1 MKALKKICTALMLL
15 AFAFVFASC
24 SNGSDSD
31 DDDSSTNGKPSSDSS
46 TNDKPSSVGK
56 NVLAGNF
63 YQYSQKDDKK
73 TKTITYVFKDDTVT
87 ETEVKHPTGESPK
100 TEITEYK
107 YTCNAN
113 TGLLYLNIVS
123 WTVDGVKMTSMDDVY
138 KYFAKDFDCTVEEA
152 KEQLGD
158 ENIFAENI
166 SKCYFVK
173 DDGNILLGDYF
184 GDDNVKNNPVNCI
197 SWYNALVYCNTRSIQ
212 EKLNPCYAIGGKTDP
227 SKWGD
232 VPTSNNITWN
242 AATCDFTANGYRLP
256 TEAEW
261 EWAARGG
268 ESYTYAGSYD
278 VNDVA
283 WYTENTNDTGTRDV
297 KTKKANGY
305 RLYDMSGNV
314 WEWCWDWYGSISSD
328 TEGSG
333 PASGSNRCQR
343 GGSWH
348 NYADNAQV
356 AGRGGSF
363 PLIRGYYY
371 GFRLVRNAN

>member
-46 TNDKPSSVGK
+46 TNGKPSSVGE
-56 NVLAGNF
+56 NVLAGNS

-87 ETEVKHPTGESPK
+87 ETEVKQPTGESPE

-123 WTVDGVKMTSMDDVY
+123 WTVDGEKMTSMDDVY

-158 ENIFAENI
+158 ENMFAENI
-166 SKCYFVK
+166 SVCYFVK

-184 GDDNVKNNPVNCI
+184 DDDKDVEVSKFVYAEDAALRVNFDGEKIELNVATKA
-197 SWYNALVYCNTRSIQ
+197 SWKIELDAKAKTFSGKEIEGSYTVK
-212 EKLNPCYAIGGKTDP
+212 EKATKTLKDLNGYDK
-227 SKWGD
+227 
-232 VPTSNNITWN
+232 SNE
-242 AATCDFTANGYRLP
+242 ANGYITIKFSKLP
-256 TEAEW
+256 ATLTSAPY
-261 EWAARGG
+261 
-268 ESYTYAGSYD
+268 SMT
-278 VNDVA
+278 
-283 WYTENTNDTGTRDV
+283 T
-297 KTKKANGY
+297 
-305 RLYDMSGNV
+305 
-314 WEWCWDWYGSISSD
+314 D
-328 TEGSG
+328 TEYKFIFD
-333 PASGSNRCQR
+333 PDCDE
-343 GGSWH
+343 
-348 NYADNAQV
+348 YKK
-356 AGRGGSF
+356 
-363 PLIRGYYY
+363 L
-371 GFRLVRNAN
+371 

>member
-46 TNDKPSSVGK
+46 TNGLPPSVGK
-56 NVLAGNF
+56 NVLAGNS

-73 TKTITYVFKDDTVT
+73 TKTITYVFKDGTVT
-87 ETEVKHPTGESPK
+87 ETEVKQPTGESPK

-138 KYFAKDFDCTVEEA
+138 KYFAKDNGCTVAEA

-184 GDDNVKNNPVNCI
+184 GDDEDVEVSKFVYAEDAALRADFDDEEIELNVAERD
-197 SWYNALVYCNTRSIQ
+197 SWEI
-212 EKLNPCYAIGGKTDP
+212 KLNAKEKTF
-227 SKWGD
+227 SGD
-232 VPTSNNITWN
+232 KIKGSYTVKT
-242 AATCDFTANGYRLP
+242 ATKTLKDLNGDYKLNEENGYITINFANLP
-256 TEAEW
+256 ATLKSEP
-261 EWAARGG
+261 
-268 ESYTYAGSYD
+268 YNMT
-278 VNDVA
+278 
-283 WYTENTNDTGTRDV
+283 T
-297 KTKKANGY
+297 
-305 RLYDMSGNV
+305 
-314 WEWCWDWYGSISSD
+314 D
-328 TEGSG
+328 TEYKFIFD
-333 PASGSNRCQR
+333 PDCDE
-343 GGSWH
+343 
-348 NYADNAQV
+348 YKK
-356 AGRGGSF
+356 
-363 PLIRGYYY
+363 L
-371 GFRLVRNAN
+371 